1 MGTNC
6 RDVVSVMN
14 VSVSRRSRDVFWNIS
29 VSSRSCELNVLW
41 RIPGELC
48 EGSNFAS
55 FLSPACRRLHT
66 ATLIPRCMR
75 YIVHLNALWYCA
87 DVAYQ
92 DCLRP
97 STATNAANA
106 VTNSVSI
113 ASLISLHSCVAVI
126 NLSQR
131 AAYTYTAYTYT
142 QPTYF
147 CDVIGY
153 RMHSAVLT
161 TVVTVY

>member
-1 MGTNC
+1 M
-6 RDVVSVMN
+6 
-14 VSVSRRSRDVFWNIS
+14 
-29 VSSRSCELNVLW
+29 
-41 RIPGELC
+41 
-48 EGSNFAS
+48 
-55 FLSPACRRLHT
+55 
-66 ATLIPRCMR
+66 
-75 YIVHLNALWYCA
+75 
-87 DVAYQ
+87 
-92 DCLRP
+92 RP
-97 STATNAANA
+97 STATNAANG

-131 AAYTYTAYTYT
+131 AAYTYT